1 MSPSNGKKTNKGVY
15 SLNGKREEKISH
27 KHFKPKTI
35 VFIKKLGLKGIVL
48 NKYGIKCPRSLIKV
62 YIPDLN
68 KKQYIYTNL
77 LELKLEN
84 KKEKEYY
91 KYTEKE
97 KKYNQYLR
105 KKKRKKNNLII
116 KREEHK
122 KLNKNI
128 KIAKNIF
135 KDEINNGLVI
145 SNGKVKIFKSKYNI
159 INEINKDRYLLI
171 NKIINKDK
179 NKDKLDIN
187 LINYYK
193 IRNKYDYNIFLKKI
207 IEEL

>member
-15 SLNGKREEKISH
+15 SLNGKREAKISH
-27 KHFKPKTI
+27 KYFKPKSI
-35 VFIKKLGLKGIVL
+35 VFLKKLGLRGIVL
-48 NKYGIKCPRSLIKV
+48 NKDGIKCPRSLIKV
-62 YIPDLN
+62 YIPNLN

-84 KKEKEYY
+84 KKQKKVY

-97 KKYNQYLR
+97 KEKYNKYLN
-105 KKKRKKNNLII
+105 KKKEEKKNLI
-116 KREEHK
+116 KREEHI
-122 KLNKNI
+122 KLKKNI

-135 KDEINNGLVI
+135 KDEINNGVVI

-159 INEINKDRYLLI
+159 MNEINKDRYLLI
-171 NKIINKDK
+171 NKIIKK

-187 LINYYK
+187 LINYK
-193 IRNKYDYNIFLKKI
+193 IKNKYDYNIFLKKI

>member
-35 VFIKKLGLKGIVL
+35 VFIKKLGLNGIVL
-48 NKYGIKCPRSLIKV
+48 NKYGIKCPRSLIKI

-84 KKEKEYY
+84 KKKKEYY

-97 KKYNQYLR
+97 KYNKYLNKKE
-105 KKKRKKNNLII
+105 KKKNLI
-116 KREEHK
+116 KREEHI
-122 KLNKNI
+122 KLKKNI

-159 INEINKDRYLLI
+159 MNEINKDRYLLI

-179 NKDKLDIN
+179 NINKLDIN
-187 LINYYK
+187 LTSYYK

>member
-15 SLNGKREEKISH
+15 SLNGKREAKISH
-27 KHFKPKTI
+27 KYFKPKSI
-35 VFIKKLGLKGIVL
+35 VFLKKLGLRGIVL
-48 NKYGIKCPRSLIKV
+48 NKDGIKCPRSLIKV
-62 YIPDLN
+62 YIPNLN

-84 KKEKEYY
+84 KKQKKVY

-97 KKYNQYLR
+97 KEKYNKYLN
-105 KKKRKKNNLII
+105 KKKEEKKNLI
-116 KREEHK
+116 KREEHI
-122 KLNKNI
+122 KLKKNI

-135 KDEINNGLVI
+135 KDEINNGVVI

-159 INEINKDRYLLI
+159 MNEINKDRYLLI

-179 NKDKLDIN
+179 NINKLDIN
-187 LINYYK
+187 LTSYYK